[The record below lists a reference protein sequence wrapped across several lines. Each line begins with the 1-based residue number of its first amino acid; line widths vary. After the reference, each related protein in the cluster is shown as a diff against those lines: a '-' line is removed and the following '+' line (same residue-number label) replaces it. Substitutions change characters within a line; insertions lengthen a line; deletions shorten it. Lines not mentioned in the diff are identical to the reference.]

1 MDPCDQTMV
10 KKGNLAKYWQVL
22 LLLFFFFWDN
32 IGLAKELKVSG
43 FTQNKKDK
51 KGFIC

>member
-1 MDPCDQTMV
+1 MEPCYQTMV
-10 KKGNLAKYWQVL
+10 KKSNLAKYWQVL
-22 LLLFFFFWDN
+22 LLLFFFWDN
-32 IGLAKELKVSG
+32 IGLVKELKVSG